1 MPFVEVSGKK
11 MYYETYGEGDPLVI
25 LNGIMM
31 STASWSGFIKPFSA
45 NHKLVLIDLLDQG
58 RSDKADGPYTQDMHV
73 DMLKEI
79 FEKLGFEKVLLLG
92 VSYGGEVAMKFA
104 LKYQS
109 MLHTLLLAD
118 TTAYTNDLM
127 HDIEELW
134 DYTAGLHDGR
144 IYFKATMPYIYSTEF
159 YVKNIDW
166 LKNREALFC
175 KALTPEWYEAF
186 RRANRS
192 SSNLNIVHEI
202 HNIKVPTLII
212 GAEYDIITPVRYQ
225 EEIAKLIENSKF
237 VIIKGSGHASM
248 YEKPYE
254 FASIVLGYISVYN
267 EPIVVL

>member
-1 MPFVEVSGKK
+1 MPFVEVSDKNI
-11 MYYETYGEGDPLVI
+11 YYETYGEGEPLVI

-31 STASWSGFIKPFSA
+31 STASWNGFIKSFSA

-58 RSDKADGPYTQDMHV
+58 RSDKVEGSYTQDMHV
-73 DMLKEI
+73 EMLKEF
-79 FEKLGFEKVLLLG
+79 FEKLGFEKIHLLG

-104 LKYQS
+104 LKHQS

-159 YVKNIDW
+159 YMKNIDW
-166 LKNREALFC
+166 LKTREALFC
-175 KALTPEWYEAF
+175 KVLTPEWYEAF

-192 SSNLNIVHEI
+192 SSNLNIIHEI
-202 HNIKVPTLII
+202 HNIKVPTIII

-225 EEIAKLIENSKF
+225 EEIAKLIENSRF
-237 VIIKGSGHASM
+237 VIIKGAGHASM

-254 FASIVLGYISVYN
+254 FASIVLGYLSVYN
-267 EPIVVL
+267 ESIVVL